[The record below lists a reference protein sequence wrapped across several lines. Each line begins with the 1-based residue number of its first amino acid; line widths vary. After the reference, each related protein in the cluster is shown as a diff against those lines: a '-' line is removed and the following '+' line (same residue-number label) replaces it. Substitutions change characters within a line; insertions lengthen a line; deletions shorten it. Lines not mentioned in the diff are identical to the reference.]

1 MSGSLLEVLT
11 DNEYRANRSCVLAG
25 LWTAAVCALICL
37 IGLMGAFGISRWW
50 MCWYAGVIILPI
62 LAIAACAKARGY
74 RGAEVK
80 HLIILGAALV
90 PAGLAVPTLLGFFL
104 MPLPIVV
111 AGRYLSRRFVWETYL
126 VVLVLT
132 LVLTVPHARFGVPCY
147 PLCEETRGSLQL
159 FLDGRFGRFRY
170 WRYLAVHCYPSFA
183 ICLVFF
189 AIIMSRLC
197 RDGQDA
203 LSHQA
208 KVYARLADVEKGLA
222 IAATME
228 VMQCGAG
235 ETQHSSDRFAA
246 ATPVHSPP
254 QKDASSRGGA
264 VSAAHQPKV
273 DTWSTTQIIKCISR
287 CKERAAADP
296 DFAALVERDPAA
308 AVREVQA

>member
-37 IGLMGAFGISRWW
+37 IGLTGAFGISRWW

-62 LAIAACAKARGY
+62 LVIAAYAKARDY

-80 HLIILGAALV
+80 HLIVFGAALV
-90 PAGLAVPTLLGFFL
+90 PAGLSVPTLLGFFL

-111 AGRYLSRRFVWETYL
+111 AGRYLSRRFIWETYL
-126 VVLVLT
+126 LVLVAT
-132 LVLTVPHARFGVPCY
+132 LALMVPHARFGVSCY
-147 PLCEETRGSLQL
+147 PLCEEARGSLQL

-183 ICLVFF
+183 ICLSFF

-203 LSHQA
+203 LAHQA

-228 VMQCGAG
+228 FVREQGTG
-235 ETQHSSDRFAA
+235 NREQ
-246 ATPVHSPP
+246 VE
-254 QKDASSRGGA
+254 DALSTR
-264 VSAAHQPKV
+264 HQALGTRQPEV
-273 DTWSTTQIIKCISR
+273 GDWSTTQIIKCISR

-296 DFAALVERDPAA
+296 EFAALVERDPAA

>member
-11 DNEYRANRSCVLAG
+11 ENEFRANRSCVLAG

-37 IGLMGAFGISRWW
+37 IGLTGAFGISRWW

-62 LAIAACAKARGY
+62 LSIAACAKARDY
-74 RGAEVK
+74 RGAAIK
-80 HLIILGAALV
+80 HLIVLGAALV
-90 PAGLAVPTLLGFFL
+90 PAGLSVPTLLGFFL

-111 AGRYLSRRFVWETYL
+111 AGRYLSRRFIWETYV
-126 VVLVLT
+126 VVLVVT

-147 PLCEETRGSLQL
+147 PLCDEAKDALQL

-183 ICLVFF
+183 ICLSFF
-189 AIIMSRLC
+189 AIAMSRLC

-203 LSHQA
+203 LAHQA

-228 VMQCGAG
+228 VMNGRV
-235 ETQHSSDRFAA
+235 D
-246 ATPVHSPP
+246 ATS
-254 QKDASSRGGA
+254 SSREWTRQD
-264 VSAAHQPKV
+264 AASTSPQPEV
-273 DTWSTTQIIKCISR
+273 GDWSTTQIIKCISR
-287 CKERAAADP
+287 CKARAAEDP
-296 DFAALVERDPAA
+296 EFAALVERDPAA

>member
-1 MSGSLLEVLT
+1 MSGSFLEVLT
-11 DNEYRANRSCVLAG
+11 ENEHRANRSCVLAG

-37 IGLMGAFGISRWW
+37 IGLTGAFGISRWW

-62 LAIAACAKARGY
+62 LAIAASAKARNY
-74 RGAEVK
+74 RGAGIK
-80 HLIILGAALV
+80 HLIVLGAALV
-90 PAGLAVPTLLGFFL
+90 PAGISVPTLLGFFL

-126 VVLVLT
+126 FVLVVALA
-132 LVLTVPHARFGVPCY
+132 LTVPHARFGVPCY
-147 PLCEETRGSLQL
+147 PLCDEAKDALQL

-183 ICLVFF
+183 ICLLFF
-189 AIIMSRLC
+189 AIAMSRLC

-203 LSHQA
+203 LAHQA

-228 VMQCGAG
+228 VMTGRKEKG
-235 ETQHSSDRFAA
+235 EGR
-246 ATPVHSPP
+246 
-254 QKDASSRGGA
+254 KDFEDDAPA
-264 VSAAHQPKV
+264 INNQPEV
-273 DTWSTTQIIKCISR
+273 GDWSTTQIIKCISR
-287 CKERAAADP
+287 CKERAAKDP
-296 DFAALVERDPAA
+296 EFAALVERNPAA